1 MRRTSTLVLAAA
13 VCAASAVGLTACSD
27 LQAAVEEAA
36 ATESA
41 KAASGELSDTAYC
54 DKADVVYNDY
64 LVPFGDAE
72 SLDWF
77 ATSGDKMVTSLADL
91 SKHAPSGIRAE
102 WTTLYTGYNKALP
115 MVKELKPFIKQIESD
130 DPAAMEKM
138 TEQQAKQIE
147 TLTTDMDKAF
157 ASVEKA
163 ADTIDTDAEKRCGWV
178 FEEES
183 GEG

>member
-1 MRRTSTLVLAAA
+1 MRRTSTLVLAVA
-13 VCAASAVGLTACSD
+13 VAAASAVSLSACSD
-27 LQAAVEEAA
+27 IQAAVEEAA

-54 DKADVVYNDY
+54 DKADVVYTDF

-72 SLDWF
+72 TLDWF
-77 ATSGDKMVTSLADL
+77 ATSGDKMVTSLSDL
-91 SKHAPSGIRAE
+91 SKHAPSDIRDE
-102 WTTLYTGYNKALP
+102 WTTMHAGYSKALP
-115 MVKELKPFIKQIESD
+115 MVKQLKPYIKLID

-138 TEQQAKQIE
+138 TEEQAKQIE
-147 TLTTDMDKAF
+147 TLTADMDKEF

-163 ADTIDTDAEKRCGWV
+163 AGAIDTDAEERCGWV

-183 GEG
+183 AG

>member
-1 MRRTSTLVLAAA
+1 MRRTSTLVLAVA

-27 LQAAVEEAA
+27 VKAAVEEAA

-54 DKADVVYNDY
+54 DKADVVYNDF

-72 SLDWF
+72 TLDWF
-77 ATSGDKMVTSLADL
+77 ATSGDKMVASLADL
-91 SKHAPSGIRAE
+91 SAHAPSGIRDE
-102 WTTLYTGYNKALP
+102 WTTMHAGYSKALP
-115 MVKELKPFIKQIESD
+115 MVKQLKPYIKLID

-138 TEQQAKQIE
+138 SEQQAKQIE

-163 ADTIDTDAEKRCGWV
+163 ADAIDTDAEDRCGWV
-178 FEEES
+178 FEEED
-183 GEG
+183 EG

>member
-1 MRRTSTLVLAAA
+1 MRRTGALVLAAA
-13 VCAASAVGLTACSD
+13 FAVAGLTGCSD
-27 LQAAVEEAA
+27 IQAAVEEAA

-54 DKADVVYNDY
+54 DKADVVYTDF

-72 SLDWF
+72 TLDWF
-77 ATSGDKMVTSLADL
+77 ATSGDKMVTNLADL
-91 SKHAPSGIRAE
+91 SKHAPSDIRDE
-102 WTTLYTGYNKALP
+102 WTTMHAGYSKALP
-115 MVKELKPFIKQIESD
+115 MVKQLKPYIKLIESD
-130 DPAAMEKM
+130 DPAALEKM

-163 ADTIDTDAEKRCGWV
+163 ADAIDTDAEKRCGWV

-183 GEG
+183 TG